1 MRYLALATDYDGTIA
16 GDGTVDKSTIEALK
30 RAKSSGRKI
39 ILVTGREMPSL
50 IEHFPEWEIFDAVI
64 AENGALLVIPS
75 TKHEEILCE
84 APPQSL
90 IDLLNQ
96 HKVEPLSVGK
106 GILATWVPHDGL
118 VLQCIK
124 QLGLESQII
133 FNKGAVMI
141 LPPGVNKA
149 SGLGAA
155 LEYLQLSPHNVVA
168 VGDAENDHAFLTA
181 SEFSVAVDNALPALK
196 ERADFITRG
205 KRGQGVEELID
216 MLIENDLINLSP
228 KRHFISAGTR
238 EDGEKEMIDPYN
250 TGILICGSSGAG
262 KSTTTLGILDQ
273 LCQSNYQF
281 CLIDPEGDYE
291 SFNNAVVIGDTERAP
306 TIEEV
311 LQLMA
316 DPTKS
321 VIVNLLGIPLQD
333 RPEFFTNLLP
343 RLQELRTL
351 HGRPHWTV
359 VDEAHHMFPVEWKKM
374 SRLAPENLR
383 SILMIT
389 VHPELI
395 APEVYSSV
403 DLLLTIGDK
412 ATDKIKMFAKKSG
425 LEAPEMPKQKDLEQ
439 GFGFGW
445 FTKTSKQVELL
456 KLERSEIEK
465 IRHRRKYAEGQL
477 PEERSFYFRGPDGKL
492 NLRVQNLVLFNQIAQ
507 GVDDDTWNFH
517 LRNHDYSKWFKEFIK
532 DEELSQEAQMIES
545 NKNIGATETRNLI
558 CAAIEKR
565 YTLPATGAA

>member
-181 SEFSVAVDNALPALK
+181 SEFPVAVDNALPALK

-205 KRGQGVEELID
+205 KRGQGVEELIY

>member
-425 LEAPEMPKQKDLEQ
+425 LEAPKMPKQKDLEQ

-477 PEERSFYFRGPDGKL
+477 PEERSFYFRGPDSKL

-532 DEELSQEAQMIES
+532 DEELSQEARMIES